1 MRRNKRKAGR
11 MHFRAK
17 NRRWVCVCAC
27 VEQWVTL
34 ATASPTYATAKARV
48 WTFMQI
54 FWSFWDTHAH
64 ITSTP
69 THNMAW
75 RGEKCANNIYS
86 QHPATL
92 TLHSLRTHEHK
103 KKTCRTNMTHY
114 LTLLT
119 RVSFVF
125 YLLPFC
131 FWFRS
136 VGLLPLLF
144 LVEWHVFLA
153 NYYVWCCVVVLP
165 TIFLFVFCCFFAH
178 YSGALTAFALFNYLS
193 FGANHK
199 HVWFGQTRGH

>member
-1 MRRNKRKAGR
+1 MTG
-11 MHFRAK
+11 MAK
-17 NRRWVCVCAC
+17 NWQTIQCEGTRGRQEECISGQKIEGESVCAC

-144 LVEWHVFLA
+144 LVE
-153 NYYVWCCVVVLP
+153 
-165 TIFLFVFCCFFAH
+165 
-178 YSGALTAFALFNYLS
+178 
-193 FGANHK
+193 
-199 HVWFGQTRGH
+199 